1 MNLSYLAEII
11 PSETVFEKKAFFY
24 LIINIMLSRMIV
36 ALVICCSSKNKVF
49 PVCPDFKRF

>member
-1 MNLSYLAEII
+1 LAEII
-11 PSETVFEKKAFFY
+11 PSEAVFEKKAFFY